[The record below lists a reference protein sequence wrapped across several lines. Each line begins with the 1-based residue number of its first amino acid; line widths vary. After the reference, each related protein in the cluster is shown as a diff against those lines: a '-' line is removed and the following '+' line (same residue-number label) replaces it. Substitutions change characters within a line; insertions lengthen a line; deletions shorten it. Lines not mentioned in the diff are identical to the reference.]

1 MDTTFK
7 TLTSKHN
14 IHFVKCEDCHPS
26 GIPPRK
32 PREAEGLLRGSAN

>member
-14 IHFVKCEDCHPS
+14 IHFVKCEDSESDLTAIKHD
-26 GIPPRK
+26 
-32 PREAEGLLRGSAN
+32 